1 MSDQSGSTALERSSD
16 CTGASKHQPA
26 ELERKSS
33 WHRGDSEGSNIQHIS
48 PTRRRS
54 IERTPGHKRWW
65 KFMLRSWDDDQEQ
78 DWWFA
83 GTAIPLLAATMGPLA
98 NVLSIAALVTP
109 WRMCLLDGVQPESC
123 PWDGSSELL
132 PDLDGHTFG
141 DPHWCYALNICS
153 LALGF
158 TGNMFLLLNF
168 TNRIRYIIALPLTI
182 ILWYAATAILIAI
195 EASMNQFVPPL
206 KPQQSYTQGF
216 WYAVIAAIFYLICS
230 MLLMVNM
237 LGYFLGHYPQRFN
250 LTDSQRTLILQ
261 TMLFF
266 VWLAGGAG
274 VFSLVE
280 SKYGQ
285 GLFNWSYVNAL
296 YFCQVTVLTVGFGD
310 LYTSSNI
317 GRGLVMPYA
326 VGGIIMLGLIV
337 TSLTTFA
344 SELGEDNIPRLLLLR
359 EEKDRFIA
367 MRRIQQKTQKWKKW
381 SGLCISV
388 SAFAILWCIGAVIFW
403 IAERRVQGIT
413 YFQSLYLCWVCL
425 LTIGYGDLAP
435 KSNAGRPF
443 FVVWSLIAVPTMTL
457 LVADMS
463 TTIVNGFNRSTFR
476 LADFT
481 ILPKAGIWGPLI
493 SRLSPWLQAHKE
505 RKAAQRR
512 LQRGFETGVTEEEP
526 TIDNLAKEQGSKA
539 PSDAELA
546 RRLAHAIQRVAK
558 DLKQEP
564 PRFYTYEEWVQ
575 FTQLIRFTATGDREE
590 GVNRYEADEDGMI
603 EWDWIGEHSPLMAQQ
618 SEASFVLDRLC
629 ESMTR
634 YVRKMAAIYN
644 PKDDGKGEDEES
656 DARRQSLEIEALD
669 EEVAAA

>member
-1 MSDQSGSTALERSSD
+1 
-16 CTGASKHQPA
+16 
-26 ELERKSS
+26 
-33 WHRGDSEGSNIQHIS
+33 
-48 PTRRRS
+48 
-54 IERTPGHKRWW
+54 
-65 KFMLRSWDDDQEQ
+65 
-78 DWWFA
+78 
-83 GTAIPLLAATMGPLA
+83 
-98 NVLSIAALVTP
+98 
-109 WRMCLLDGVQPESC
+109 
-123 PWDGSSELL
+123 
-132 PDLDGHTFG
+132 
-141 DPHWCYALNICS
+141 
-153 LALGF
+153 
-158 TGNMFLLLNF
+158 
-168 TNRIRYIIALPLTI
+168 
-182 ILWYAATAILIAI
+182 
-195 EASMNQFVPPL
+195 MNQYVPPIR
-206 KPQQSYTQGF
+206 PQQSYTQGF

-266 VWLAGGAG
+266 IWLAGGAG

-280 SKYGQ
+280 SKYGED
-285 GLFNWSYVNAL
+285 LFNWSYVNAL
-296 YFCQVTVLTVGFGD
+296 YFCQVTVLTIGFGD
-310 LYTSSNI
+310 LYASSNV

-344 SELGEDNIPRLLLLR
+344 SELGADNIVQKHIERSRTRTIGRSFTSSIELKDREEIAMGLRPTISRPFDPVNRSIAFAENAPQSKDTNTTQEQGPFSILRRTATIPLTVLRPARKPRLLLLR
-359 EEKDRFIA
+359 EEKDRFLA
-367 MRRIQQKTQKWKKW
+367 MRRIQKTTQKWKKW
-381 SGLCISV
+381 SGLCVSV
-388 SAFAILWCIGAVIFW
+388 AAFAILWCVGALVFW
-403 IAERRVQGIT
+403 VAERRVQGIT

-463 TTIVNGFNRSTFR
+463 TTIVNGFNQSTFR

-481 ILPKAGIWGPLI
+481 ILPKAGIWRPVV
-493 SRLSPWLQAHKE
+493 SRLTPWLQAHKE
-505 RKAAQRR
+505 HKAAR
-512 LQRGFETGVTEEEP
+512 LRLRRGFETGVVEEEP
-526 TIDNLAKEQGSKA
+526 TIDKLAKEEGSRA

-558 DLKQEP
+558 DLKQDP
-564 PRFYTYEEWVQ
+564 PRSYTYEEWVQ

-590 GVNRYEADEDGMI
+590 GGNRYEADQDGMI

-618 SEASFVLDRLC
+618 SEAAFVLDRLC

-634 YVRKMAAIYN
+634 YVRKMEAIYLTKN
-644 PKDDGKGEDEES
+644 GEKSEEE
-656 DARRQSLEIEALD
+656 DVGTGRRSLEIEELD
-669 EEVAAA
+669 EEIAEA